1 MKPLL
6 LALLVAALPSQ
17 AAAQLRTDIRKD
29 TPPGQATMRVYDGGK
44 LLFQATTQGLNAVT
58 ESKFSADGRWLL
70 NIADGQGYVQLW
82 DVENGERVRTFLG
95 TSFRVNGA
103 DFTPDSQR
111 LLLDFSG
118 DRAQPDTK
126 RPAYFPSP
134 SLWDLATL
142 ERIAFLYND
151 KRESFYD
158 GAVQFSADGRRM
170 VFVRT
175 TDYSSGP
182 ASIWDAY
189 SGRYITTVPR
199 LPYPAGTRSRWGG
212 ASGSGAG
219 ARAARLSPDGGR
231 VLVLY
236 VDGRLAEYDADTAS
250 LLRLRG
256 KPAEAQARAQLDTFA
271 RTGK

>member
-1 MKPLL
+1 MKRLL

-17 AAAQLRTDIRKD
+17 AAAQLRADIRKD

-58 ESKFSADGRWLL
+58 ESKFSTDGRWLL

-82 DVENGERVRTFLG
+82 DVEKGERVRTFLAP
-95 TSFRVNGA
+95 FARIVAA
-103 DFTPDSQR
+103 DFTPDSEHF
-111 LLLDFSG
+111 LLNFRG
-118 DRAQPDTK
+118 EPGGQP
-126 RPAYFPSP
+126 S
-134 SLWDLATL
+134 
-142 ERIAFLYND
+142 
-151 KRESFYD
+151 ESFAASFWRVAPLRREGALEVARSYGPNGQYALREGGYD
-158 GAVQFSADGRRM
+158 GHVHFSRDGRRM
-170 VFVRT
+170 VFAPFGSYGVGAASVFDART
-175 TDYSSGP
+175 
-182 ASIWDAY
+182 
-189 SGRYITTVPR
+189 GRRVSVISR
-199 LPYPAGTRSRWGG
+199 LPYPKG
-212 ASGSGAG
+212 APQVGGAG